1 MTSVDAELFALWI
14 MASFLIAWILAFGPV
29 LPMPHDDP
37 KEDDDDDKDNGFK
50 P

>member
-1 MTSVDAELFALWI
+1 MTSVDAILFALWL

-29 LPMPHDDP
+29 LPLPP
-37 KEDDDDDKDNGFK
+37 NEDDDNDDQDDGFK